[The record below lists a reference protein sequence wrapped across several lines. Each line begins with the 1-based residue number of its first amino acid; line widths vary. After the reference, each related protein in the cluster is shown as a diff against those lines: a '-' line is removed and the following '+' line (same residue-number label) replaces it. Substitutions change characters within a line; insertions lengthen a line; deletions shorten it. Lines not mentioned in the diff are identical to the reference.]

1 MGEIYTINSIPSHR
15 NVFKGIA
22 LPVSMGYTPLMDA
35 QHSKNLM
42 GQRIRERRE
51 ALGISQV
58 DLAKK
63 AEKQTATYIA
73 LIENGDRN
81 VSTADLIKIA
91 KALGTTVSFLTGE
104 EEKVL
109 PDIKYALKA
118 DKDLSPADKKF
129 LSILIDKMKD
139 SSSSTDDTL

>member
-1 MGEIYTINSIPSHR
+1 
-15 NVFKGIA
+15 
-22 LPVSMGYTPLMDA
+22 MGYSPLMDE
-35 QHSKNLM
+35 QHVKNLM
-42 GQRIRERRE
+42 GQRIKERRE

-58 DLAKK
+58 DLAKQ

-104 EEKVL
+104 ERVT
-109 PDIKYALKA
+109 PDIRYALKA
-118 DKDLSPADKKF
+118 DKELSSKDKKM
-129 LSILIDKMKD
+129 LVHLIERMKD
-139 SSSSTDDTL
+139 NSKSSSASDDNSL

>member
-1 MGEIYTINSIPSHR
+1 
-15 NVFKGIA
+15 
-22 LPVSMGYTPLMDA
+22 MDA

>member
-1 MGEIYTINSIPSHR
+1 
-15 NVFKGIA
+15 
-22 LPVSMGYTPLMDA
+22 MGYTPLMDA

>member
-1 MGEIYTINSIPSHR
+1 
-15 NVFKGIA
+15 
-22 LPVSMGYTPLMDA
+22 MDE
-35 QHSKNLM
+35 QHVKNLM
-42 GQRIRERRE
+42 GQRIKERRE

-58 DLAKK
+58 DLAKQ

-104 EEKVL
+104 ERVT
-109 PDIKYALKA
+109 PDIRYALKA
-118 DKDLSPADKKF
+118 DKELSSKDKKM
-129 LSILIDKMKD
+129 LVHLIERMKD
-139 SSSSTDDTL
+139 NSKSSSASDDNSL